1 MRFCAPFILISVLLL
16 PGLLPAQQGTASSG
30 DARKTQAEKDS
41 EFAGNRRSKGVMIEF
56 RKMEEEIRR
65 RRRGAAVR
73 KRTLENNLV
82 RAMSRI
88 VFRMFYPERVE
99 LLKGLNEKTIVY
111 DNPTSPLVY
120 YVKYDT
126 KTRLIL
132 VRFDYAR
139 DPEYYLQTPAFE
151 KMLIRDKEEEKKHD
165 KPASGGGNP

>member
-1 MRFCAPFILISVLLL
+1 MRFCALCILVSAMLL
-16 PGLLPAQQGTASSG
+16 PGLLPAQGAPASG
-30 DARKTQAEKDS
+30 AKKTEAEK
-41 EFAGNRRSKGVMIEF
+41 EAGFEGNKRSKGVMIEF
-56 RKMEEEIRR
+56 RKLEEDIRR
-65 RRRGAAVR
+65 RRRGASVR
-73 KRTLENNLV
+73 QKTLENNLV

-88 VFRMFYPERVE
+88 VFRMFYPEREE
-99 LLKGLNEKTIVY
+99 LLKDLNAKTLVY

-126 KTRLIL
+126 KKRLIL

-165 KPASGGGNP
+165 KPATGGGNP